1 MVGKDS
7 ETRKRDLNTK
17 EDEKVKNKFD
27 DEEEV
32 INKGNLSQNV
42 SISLMNCVD
51 RYLRWSIYLAKH
63 TTLNN
68 IITDVSLLDFNV
80 FFFLL
85 V

>member
-32 INKGNLSQNV
+32 INKNLLIA
-42 SISLMNCVD
+42 SIAVQSL
-51 RYLRWSIYLAKH
+51 
-63 TTLNN
+63 T
-68 IITDVSLLDFNV
+68 IIVLGFIINSE
-80 FFFLL
+80 
-85 V
+85 